1 VYQWLFLLAVV
12 AIIGCTATLRNYQ
25 PKSVDEAAIKAVL
38 VDYEKAINNHDVA
51 GILSVMNEKAEI
63 TTGMDRRIVSK
74 EEYAEILPQRFTYIS
89 GVTAGT
95 PEIVIKEKH
104 AIVKF
109 PLEIHMKDKSVTNP
123 AIYLMIRENNNW
135 LILKTEYE

>member
-1 VYQWLFLLAVV
+1 MVFL
-12 AIIGCTATLRNYQ
+12 IGCAATLQNYQ
-25 PKSVDEAAIKAVL
+25 PKSIEEAAIKALL

-51 GILSVMNEKAEI
+51 GILSVFDEKAVI
-63 TTGMDRRIVSK
+63 TTGMKRKIVSK
-74 EEYAEILPQRFTYIS
+74 KEYAEILPQRFTYIE

-95 PEIVIKEKH
+95 PEIAMYQEQ

-109 PLEIHMKDKSVTNP
+109 PLEIHMVDKSVTNP
-123 AIYLMIRENNNW
+123 ATYLMVRKNNSW